1 MDILTVSLPERR
13 SRSEMPKFA
22 PMRMLD
28 IELSEPLPVFFA
40 WDEATKQHYLRAL
53 CLVRLHSRPLG
64 LVELFFTEDKLL
76 PEDYVGPIWEV
87 LGSYINKHLRE
98 DGLAPLTALDTTG
111 VPAIG
116 TPRCIEERE
125 RFLEHAPFVSV
136 IVPTHNRPD
145 LVRRCIDSLL
155 ELHYPNYEIIVVDNA
170 PKDNATAELVER
182 FYSNKPVPVRY
193 VLEKRPGVARARNR
207 GMYAARGSVLA
218 YIDDDVLIDRYLLAE
233 QVRAFDVVEN
243 VACVTGQILPME
255 LETPPQFWVEEY
267 GGYSKGFVRQIF
279 DLKKFRPAN
288 LPLYPYTAG
297 RFGAGANM
305 AFRADYLRSVGGFDV
320 LLEYGSD
327 IESFFRVVSRGYRL
341 VYEPTALVRHP
352 HYREYHKLKRQ
363 LYNYGTGLTAFLT
376 RTVLERP
383 TRLLDLIVKIPYGF
397 YFVLADNS
405 PKNQK
410 KQPDYPAELTRS
422 ELKGMLRGPLI
433 YLRRRLTANKDK
445 TYLEENVCP
454 AYMDQN

>member
-1 MDILTVSLPERR
+1 MDILTVSLPE
-13 SRSEMPKFA
+13 SRSKPTMSNLA

-28 IELSEPLPVFFA
+28 VELSEPLPVLSAF
-40 WDEATKQHYLRAL
+40 DEATNQHYVRAL
-53 CLVRLHSRPLG
+53 CLVRLHTRPLG
-64 LVELFFTEDKLL
+64 MVELFFTEDRLL
-76 PEDYVGPIWEV
+76 PEDYVGSIWEV
-87 LGSYINKHLRE
+87 LSSYINKHLQE
-98 DGLAPLTALDTTG
+98 DGLAPLAALDVNG
-111 VPAIG
+111 VSTSG
-116 TPRCIEERE
+116 TPLCIEERE
-125 RFLEHAPFVSV
+125 RFLDHAPFVSV

-145 LVRRCIDSLL
+145 LVQRCLDSLL
-155 ELHYPNYEIIVVDNA
+155 GLYYPNYEIVVVDNA
-170 PKDNATAELVER
+170 PKDNATAELIER
-182 FYSNKPVPVRY
+182 FYADKAIPVRY
-193 VLEKRPGVARARNR
+193 VRENRPGVARARNR
-207 GMYAARGSVLA
+207 GMHAARGSVLA
-218 YIDDDVLIDRYLLAE
+218 YVDDDVLIDRYLLAE
-233 QVRAFDVVEN
+233 QVRAFDVVED
-243 VACVTGQILPME
+243 VVCVTGQILPME

-352 HYREYHKLKRQ
+352 HYREYHKLKKQ

-376 RTVLERP
+376 RAVLERP
-383 TRLLDLIVKIPYGF
+383 TRLLDLIAKVPYGF
-397 YFVLADNS
+397 YFVLGSNS

-410 KQPDYPAELTRS
+410 KQSDYPSELTRS
-422 ELKGMLRGPLI
+422 ELEGMLRGPLI
-433 YLRRRLTANKDK
+433 YLRRFFTVRR
-445 TYLEENVCP
+445 
-454 AYMDQN
+454 